1 MRTRVQRARVA
12 VSALLASSAL
22 LSLAA
27 PAVFAAHHEEGEA
40 EAAAATSPE
49 AGAEAPESV
58 GLPWDAAKM
67 TTLTGEL
74 SKQVRALRNAFRQS
88 PNYANDQNPNRLSAQ
103 AMADTLKSLD
113 QSCASLAKRVA
124 KGEDA
129 DQTRGLARSIGTLL
143 NDVDQHSRQ
152 LMIGEWTQ
160 EKARPAMETINA
172 IAPYYG
178 RGPLY
183 DPESMR
189 KLDRGPNPKLRQQ
202 GE

>member
-1 MRTRVQRARVA
+1 LV
-12 VSALLASSAL
+12 VSVLFA
-22 LSLAA
+22 LAA
-27 PAVFAAHHEEGEA
+27 PAVFASHHEAGEGDDGAAKSADASA
-40 EAAAATSPE
+40 EASEP
-49 AGAEAPESV
+49 V
-58 GLPWDAAKM
+58 DLPWDAEKM
-67 TTLTGEL
+67 STLTAQL
-74 SKQVRALRNAFRQS
+74 SKEVRALRNAYRQS

-103 AMADTLKSLD
+103 AMSDTLKSLD
-113 QSCASLAKRVA
+113 QSCASLAKRVK
-124 KGEDA
+124 KGENA
-129 DQTRGLARSIGTLL
+129 EQTRGLARSIGSLL

-183 DPESMR
+183 DVEDMT
-189 KLDRGPNPKLRQQ
+189 KLDRGPNPKHRKQ